1 MQRATLVFI
10 LIGTLVISGLLAGC
24 AWFYKSQKQQMRSE
38 AEGTINAVAQ
48 LKVDQIAQWQRARLA
63 EAVVLIETPAANIFR
78 RWLADP
84 RPEDAQT
91 ILDIFRPQQQHFH
104 YSDIS
109 LVDTKGRVML
119 SLAGPSGRQMEE
131 SGRPFLAA
139 ALHKRQPVLTVLHR
153 SPDERQPHQDIIA
166 PFFAHDDATGA
177 PLGAVVMRSEV
188 GTFLYSLIQSWPIP
202 TRSAESF
209 LVRRD
214 GDEILI
220 LNDLRP
226 KEDADVKLRLP
237 QSQSD
242 LSGLMTALEQKGVVQ
257 DLDYRG
263 VEVLAAL
270 KRVPGSPWFILAKI
284 DTVEVFASWHTISTL
299 LVGLFLMILTAI
311 AATAGLV
318 CQQRDKTH
326 YRNLLLTEKKLKES
340 QAQWENIFQAIGHP
354 VFILAPDQT
363 ILAVNQA
370 WEKLS
375 GRPGK
380 DIVGRKCYEV
390 THNSPTPPSLCP
402 FAKMRRSKRVETT
415 EIEFEAVHRHFLASY
430 TPVLTEDGSLVKVI
444 LIATDITQAKETEA
458 EKTQLEQQLLQAQK
472 MEAVG
477 TLAGG
482 IAHDFNNILSPI
494 IGYTELALRSLDPEQ
509 PLAAQLTQILVAGQ
523 RAKGLVKQIL
533 TFSQQSLAERMPLE
547 IQPIIKETIKL
558 IRSSLPTTI
567 EIRQNIAPDC
577 GTILADPTQI
587 HQILMN
593 LCINAYHAMKQK
605 PTGVLEITLAPLS
618 LNKAEAQATLAGMQP
633 GSYILLEIADTGCGM
648 DLATL
653 AKIFEPYFTTKGKTG
668 GGTGLGLALVHG
680 IMKAYGGYIK
690 VESEPGKGS
699 SFRLYFPM
707 VEKGPIPG
715 ESEQKEMPMGNRE
728 RILVVDDEPVIME
741 MERILL
747 EGLGYRVT
755 GFCAPE
761 QAMQA
766 FRNKPDDFALIITD
780 MAMPGM
786 SGLELTKEV
795 KALRP
800 EIPIIL
806 CSGFSEWINEENAK
820 KQGISKYLMKPTL
833 TKDLAVAVR
842 EGLEGR

>member
-1 MQRATLVFI
+1 
-10 LIGTLVISGLLAGC
+10 
-24 AWFYKSQKQQMRSE
+24 
-38 AEGTINAVAQ
+38 
-48 LKVDQIAQWQRARLA
+48 
-63 EAVVLIETPAANIFR
+63 
-78 RWLADP
+78 
-84 RPEDAQT
+84 
-91 ILDIFRPQQQHFH
+91 
-104 YSDIS
+104 
-109 LVDTKGRVML
+109 
-119 SLAGPSGRQMEE
+119 
-131 SGRPFLAA
+131 
-139 ALHKRQPVLTVLHR
+139 
-153 SPDERQPHQDIIA
+153 
-166 PFFAHDDATGA
+166 
-177 PLGAVVMRSEV
+177 
-188 GTFLYSLIQSWPIP
+188 
-202 TRSAESF
+202 
-209 LVRRD
+209 
-214 GDEILI
+214 
-220 LNDLRP
+220 
-226 KEDADVKLRLP
+226 
-237 QSQSD
+237 
-242 LSGLMTALEQKGVVQ
+242 
-257 DLDYRG
+257 
-263 VEVLAAL
+263 
-270 KRVPGSPWFILAKI
+270 
-284 DTVEVFASWHTISTL
+284 
-299 LVGLFLMILTAI
+299 
-311 AATAGLV
+311 
-318 CQQRDKTH
+318 TH
-326 YRNLLLTEKKLKES
+326 YRDLLLTEKKLKES

-390 THNSPTPPSLCP
+390 THNSPAPPSLCP
-402 FAKMRRSKRVETT
+402 FAKARRSKKVETMEM
-415 EIEFEAVHRHFLASY
+415 EIEAVNRHFLASY
-430 TPVLTEDGSLVKVI
+430 TPVLTEDGSLEKVI
-444 LIATDITQAKETEA
+444 LIATDITQAKEAEA
-458 EKTQLEQQLLQAQK
+458 EKTLLEQQLLQAQK

-523 RAKGLVKQIL
+523 RAKELVKQIL

-567 EIRQNIAPDC
+567 EIRQNIATDC
-577 GTILADPTQI
+577 GTVLADPTQI

-593 LCINAYHAMKQK
+593 LCINAYHAMKKK
-605 PTGVLEITLAPLS
+605 PTGVLDITLAPLS
-618 LNKAEAQATLAGMQP
+618 LNKAEAQATLPGMQP

-648 DLATL
+648 DLATR
-653 AKIFEPYFTTKGKTG
+653 AKIFAPYFTTKGKTG

-707 VEKGPIPG
+707 AEKEPMPG
-715 ESEQKEMPMGNRE
+715 ETELKEMLPRGNME

-747 EGLGYRVT
+747 EGLGYTVT

-761 QAMQA
+761 EAVQA
-766 FRNKPDDFALIITD
+766 FRTRPDDFDLIITD

-786 SGLELTKEV
+786 SGLELTKEM

-806 CSGFSEWINEENAK
+806 STGFSEWINEENAK
-820 KQGISKYLMKPTL
+820 KQGICKYLMKPTL